1 MNQGFP
7 GFLDELHTTAR
18 NPGKPQNHPESPIDV
33 APEWH
38 RVEIKRNRFSPRPV
52 LRVIWLSEHREPGR
66 TKYEIDH
73 RQNVLRIRREFKL
86 LRELQ

>member
-1 MNQGFP
+1 MADRKHGFESRW
-7 GFLDELHTTAR
+7 GHQYL
-18 NPGKPQNHPESPIDV
+18 NHPESPIDV
-33 APEWH
+33 ALEWH